1 MLARRTHSS
10 NTRPLRMI
18 KTRFRPRCRR
28 MHEERAWRRLHDVL
42 RHCRPNKSRFLYKAA
57 PLPRSRPRIAVH
69 SSTSDPAPQ
78 SLAPDRSW
86 SASDKV
92 IKQLPLKTFVTFDA
106 RANPGQGIASAGPRA
121 NISCKNLSAP
131 AVVLGC
137 SQSPAQS
144 LEQPKQSLAR
154 KRRGT

>member
-1 MLARRTHSS
+1 MADPVESGIEIR
-10 NTRPLRMI
+10 N
-18 KTRFRPRCRR
+18 
-28 MHEERAWRRLHDVL
+28 
-42 RHCRPNKSRFLYKAA
+42 LYKIFGAN
-57 PLPRSRPRIAVH
+57 PRAHVEAVRAGMSKTELNEKH
-69 SSTSDPAPQ
+69 GHVLGLRDINISMPAGCIQ
-78 SLAPDRSW
+78 
-86 SASDKV
+86 V

>member
-1 MLARRTHSS
+1 VLKS
-10 NTRPLRMI
+10 RPLPHD
-18 KTRFRPRCRR
+18 K
-28 MHEERAWRRLHDVL
+28 ARLAG
-42 RHCRPNKSRFLYKAA
+42 C
-57 PLPRSRPRIAVH
+57 I
-69 SSTSDPAPQ
+69 Q
-78 SLAPDRSW
+78 
-86 SASDKV
+86 V